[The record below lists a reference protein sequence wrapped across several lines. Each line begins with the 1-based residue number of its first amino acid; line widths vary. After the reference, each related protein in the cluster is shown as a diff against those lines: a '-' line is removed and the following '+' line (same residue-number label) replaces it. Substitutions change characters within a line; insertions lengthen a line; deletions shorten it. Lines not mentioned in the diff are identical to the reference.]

1 MKTLFQEKAQEHLDS
16 MQELINTFMP
26 DKGLKEEDSQ
36 KICLINALNNL
47 EHYVNGVTNKDFEEE
62 EEDE

>member
-1 MKTLFQEKAQEHLDS
+1 MKILFQEQLQEHLDS
-16 MQELINTFMP
+16 MQKLVNASMP

-36 KICLINALNNL
+36 KVCLINALNNV

-62 EEDE
+62 DDE